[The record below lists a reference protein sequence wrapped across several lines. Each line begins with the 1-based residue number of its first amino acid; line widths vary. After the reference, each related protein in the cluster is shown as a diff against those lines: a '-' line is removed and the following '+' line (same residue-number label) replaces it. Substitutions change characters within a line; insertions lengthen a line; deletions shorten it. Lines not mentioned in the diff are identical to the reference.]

1 MTVEIRMPAL
11 SPAMEEGRL
20 ARWFVR
26 EGDAVE
32 EGDVIAEIE
41 TDKAT
46 LEFEAVAAGRL
57 GRILVPEGT
66 EAVKVPLAVVM
77 STSTVGLPRESM
89 ISRPTT
95 SVMAD
100 MERVAPVAAEVE
112 ALRAR

>member
-66 EAVKVPLAVVM
+66 EAVKVDCGRHGGLLWADTGHLDWLP
-77 STSTVGLPRESM
+77 TSTTPW
-89 ISRPTT
+89 
-95 SVMAD
+95 
-100 MERVAPVAAEVE
+100 
-112 ALRAR
+112 